1 MKSYNDALK
10 ILNKSNIKIT
20 DELIKSVDSLNR
32 ICAENIYSN
41 YNYPSADNSALDGF
55 AINSRD
61 TNDISKKKFKK
72 LKIIGSISAGT
83 KPFKKFLKK
92 NQAIEITTGGILP
105 RGSNSIIPIEKC
117 LLSKDKI
124 NNYILIKHKIKKF
137 ENVRFKGS
145 DFKKKDLL
153 IKKNTLINSN
163 HIMAF
168 KALGVG
174 SIKVKKK
181 INIIFFSSGNEISEN
196 NQISYWKI
204 RNSNHHYIKSLK
216 NNFLFNFKNLGILKD
231 NDGKKFYNKLNDYK
245 NVDILSIVVNFV
257 DILGHS
263 RSESQILKELIPNES
278 AYRLAVHNWFKNS
291 WLKDCL
297 IELANWNADILI
309 TSDHGN
315 TIVSK
320 PVKVKA
326 DNTASL
332 GIRYKYGRNLNF
344 SDKDVLK
351 IKNPE
356 NYGLPSFDVNTEYI
370 ISSDNKYFV
379 YENQFHKYSNILK
392 NSFQHGGISL
402 DEVLVP
408 LIHLKNKK

>member
-1 MKSYNDALK
+1 M
-10 ILNKSNIKIT
+10 I
-20 DELIKSVDSLNR
+20 
-32 ICAENIYSN
+32 
-41 YNYPSADNSALDGF
+41 
-55 AINSRD
+55 
-61 TNDISKKKFKK
+61 
-72 LKIIGSISAGT
+72 
-83 KPFKKFLKK
+83 
-92 NQAIEITTGGILP
+92 
-105 RGSNSIIPIEKC
+105 
-117 LLSKDKI
+117 
-124 NNYILIKHKIKKF
+124 
-137 ENVRFKGS
+137 
-145 DFKKKDLL
+145 
-153 IKKNTLINSN
+153 
-163 HIMAF
+163 
-168 KALGVG
+168 
-174 SIKVKKK
+174 
-181 INIIFFSSGNEISEN
+181 
-196 NQISYWKI
+196 
-204 RNSNHHYIKSLK
+204 
-216 NNFLFNFKNLGILKD
+216 
-231 NDGKKFYNKLNDYK
+231 
-245 NVDILSIVVNFV
+245 NFV

-297 IELANWNADILI
+297 IDLANWDADILI

-326 DNTASL
+326 DSTASL

-351 IKNPE
+351 IKNPDD
-356 NYGLPSFDVNTEYI
+356 YGLPSFDVNTEYI
-370 ISSDNKYFV
+370 ISSDSKYFV